1 MSFNS
6 LPFLVFFPI
15 VLAIYFLMPNR
26 WCRAWL
32 LLASYLFYAAFIP
45 AFLLLLLASTLV
57 DYVAGRAMAAPSAP
71 RQKRAWLMVSLLVN
85 LGLLCAFKYAGLLVF
100 TVDQVAALLSG
111 EGGASTVLASVVVPI
126 GISFYTFQTLG
137 YVIDVYRGD
146 VRAES
151 NLLRFAL
158 YVAYFPQ
165 LVAGPIER
173 AKRLIPQLAE
183 RKAFDAARLMDG
195 LQLMAWG
202 FFKKLVIAD
211 RAALLVEPA
220 FSRPG
225 AVGSMQVLL
234 GLYAFAIQI
243 YADFSGY
250 TDIARGASRCL
261 GIELCINF
269 KRPYSAD
276 SLRDFWRRWH
286 ISLSTW
292 FRDYLYVPLG
302 GSRKGLARQCLAILV
317 VFLVGGLWHGA
328 SWMFVLWGAVHAT
341 LLVGEAVAGHLFR
354 PRAVSSWWGRLCRQC
369 VVFHLVT
376 LAWIPFRATSLDEAA
391 AIWRVL
397 WGTSASVTEHVPV
410 LAWPGVTVLGL
421 ALGVM
426 LFVERLAEDPR
437 WVQRIQRGHA
447 WQQWGLLCLL
457 GALVFLFGVTETRT
471 FIYFQF

>member
-6 LPFLVFFPI
+6 LPFLLFFPI
-15 VLAIYFLMPNR
+15 VLAVYYLMPKR
-26 WCRAWL
+26 WCSVWL
-32 LLASYLFYAAFIP
+32 LAASYCFYAAFIP
-45 AFLLLLLASTLV
+45 AFLLLLLTSTLV
-57 DYVAGRAMAAPSAP
+57 DYVAGRAMTAPATP
-71 RQKRAWLMVSLLVN
+71 RQKRGWLFASLLVN
-85 LGLLCAFKYAGLLVF
+85 LGLLCAFKYGGLLVY
-100 TVDQVAALLSG
+100 TVEHVAALLSG
-111 EGGASTVLASVVVPI
+111 EGGSATALASVVVPI

-146 VRAES
+146 VRGES
-151 NLLRFAL
+151 NLVRFAL

-183 RKAFDAARLMDG
+183 RKVFESAQLMDG

-220 FSRPG
+220 FSRPES
-225 AVGSMQVLL
+225 VGTMQVLL

-302 GSRKGLARQCLAILV
+302 GSRKGLTRQCLAIIV
-317 VFLVGGLWHGA
+317 VFLIGGLWHGA
-328 SWMFVLWGAVHAT
+328 SWMFVLWGAVHAA

-354 PRAVSSWWGRLCRQC
+354 PHAVSSCWVRLCRQC

-376 LAWIPFRATSLDEAA
+376 LAWIPFRATSLDEAG
-391 AIWRVL
+391 AIWRAL
-397 WGTSASVTEHVPV
+397 WGAGASVPQYAPV
-410 LAWPGVTVLGL
+410 LGWPGFTVLGL
-421 ALGVM
+421 SLVAM
-426 LFVERLAEDPR
+426 LLIERVAENPH
-437 WVQRIQRGHA
+437 WAQRIQRGRG
-447 WQQWGLLCLL
+447 WQQWCLLCLL
-457 GALVFLFGVTETRT
+457 GAVVFLFGVTETRT

>member
-6 LPFLVFFPI
+6 LPFLLFFPI
-15 VLAIYFLMPNR
+15 VLAIYYLMPKR

-45 AFLLLLLASTLV
+45 AFLFLLLASTLV
-57 DYVAGRAMAAPSAP
+57 DYIAGRALADSSAP
-71 RQKRAWLMVSLLVN
+71 RQKRAWLIVSLLVN
-85 LGLLCAFKYAGLLVF
+85 LGLLCIFKYGGLLVY

-111 EGGASTVLASVVVPI
+111 EGASSTALASVVVPI

-137 YVIDVYRGD
+137 YVIDVYRGH

-183 RKAFDAARLMDG
+183 RKAFDSARLMDG

-220 FSRPG
+220 FSRSE
-225 AVGSMQVLL
+225 AVGQMQVLL

-302 GSRKGLARQCLAILV
+302 GNRKGLARQCMAILA
-317 VFLVGGLWHGA
+317 VFLIGGLWHGA
-328 SWMFVLWGAVHAT
+328 SWMFVLWGAVHAA
-341 LLVGEAVAGHLFR
+341 LLVGEAVASRLFR
-354 PRAVSSWWGRLCRQC
+354 PRAVSSWWARICRQV

-376 LAWIPFRATSLDEAA
+376 LAWIPFRASSLGEAG

-397 WGTSASVTEHVPV
+397 WGKGTSATEHAPA
-410 LAWPGVTVLGL
+410 LGWPGFTVLGL
-421 ALGVM
+421 ALVAM
-426 LFVERLAEDPR
+426 LLIERVSENPDWA
-437 WVQRIQRGHA
+437 QRIQRGRG

-457 GALVFLFGVTETRT
+457 GAVVFLFGVTETRT